1 MKHFTYHIPEE
12 KPRLVLSD
20 DGYSDLEQQL
30 NNLNARF
37 QLREVEL
44 TYKKDMYFF
53 GEITNT
59 ADVSAF
65 IRQNILQGIEI
76 QEHFIALFLNNANKV
91 IGYYHHSRGTQT
103 STPVDIK
110 LLTATAVRVLSRA
123 VIVAHNHP
131 SGSTK
136 PSDADRAVTKR
147 IKTAL
152 GHFDIQLLDHLI
164 ITANGYYSFAE
175 GAEPSLSGMVSGRFS
190 EMEYG
195 QESGMVGGMDGD
207 ASPDPIEKPLREEI
221 MRQFKRITRA
231 NAPNLYAM
239 LSTREGYCDAEEQVI
254 RRVLHDGLVPE
265 AVIPM
270 MEQEMEMV

>member
-131 SGSTK
+131 SGNTK

-175 GAEPSLSGMVSGRFS
+175 AAEPSLSGM
-190 EMEYG
+190 EYG
-195 QESGMVGGMDGD
+195 QEFGMEGND
-207 ASPDPIEKPLREEI
+207 SPDPIEKPLREEI

-265 AVIPM
+265 AVIPLI
-270 MEQEMEMV
+270 EQEMEMV

>member
-1 MKHFTYHIPEE
+1 
-12 KPRLVLSD
+12 
-20 DGYSDLEQQL
+20 
-30 NNLNARF
+30 
-37 QLREVEL
+37 
-44 TYKKDMYFF
+44 
-53 GEITNT
+53 
-59 ADVSAF
+59 
-65 IRQNILQGIEI
+65 
-76 QEHFIALFLNNANKV
+76 
-91 IGYYHHSRGTQT
+91 
-103 STPVDIK
+103 VDIK

-131 SGSTK
+131 SGNTK

-175 GAEPSLSGMVSGRFS
+175 AAEPSLSGMVSGLAS

-195 QESGMVGGMDGD
+195 QEFGMEGND
-207 ASPDPIEKPLREEI
+207 SPDPIEKPLREEI

-265 AVIPM
+265 AVIPLI
-270 MEQEMEMV
+270 EQEMEMV